1 MGKKSYTINNWKRR
15 GLKDDYEKI
24 YDIVM
29 NTTKCNLCD
38 KVFDCDRNRCMDHDH
53 KTGKFRLVLCRS
65 CNNAYNK
72 KRQSIQKSNTS
83 GFINICK
90 EKNGWRFSREH
101 QGVRCRKYF
110 KNKIDCM
117 CYKIIFILKNK
128 IKYREV
134 IYKDIIN
141 E

>member
-29 NTTKCNLCD
+29 NTSKCNLCD
-38 KVFDCDRNRCMDHDH
+38 EIFDLDKNRCMDHDH
-53 KTGKFRLVLCRS
+53 KTGKFRQVLCRS
-65 CNNAYNK
+65 CNVVYRK
-72 KRQSIQKSNTS
+72 KRQSIQKTNTS

-90 EKNGWRFSREH
+90 EKNGWRFVREH
-101 QGVRCRKYF
+101 NGVRYRKYF
-110 KNKIDCM
+110 KSKIDCM
-117 CYKIIFILKNK
+117 CYKIIFILKYK

-134 IYKDIIN
+134 IYKDVF
-141 E
+141 